1 MIASTPAADRLVEVS
16 DNLPPPLITVDA
28 LAMDHSQLGR
38 QVADIETLLASL
50 PARIDDDDTNGS
62 WQDRILDVAKIAKGI
77 EATRVA
83 AKAPYLK
90 AGDVV
95 DSYFKTLQ
103 ARAVAVHKAIS
114 AVVEGYLQR
123 KAAEERARREAAAR
137 RLREEEERQ
146 RQEAAR
152 RAEEARKAEE
162 ANRLKTAERHEI
174 KAAEAEMAARTTA
187 ATAVAMEQSA
197 QAKSADLARTRSATG
212 SLGTLQDKWDFRLD
226 DIDALK
232 GAPLWP
238 YIDRAAKEKA
248 IRKYMDANAPKSLPE
263 GVDWQPLAGVTFFRT
278 SKLRVK

>member
-1 MIASTPAADRLVEVS
+1 MPISASDRLVEAS
-16 DNLPPPLITVDA
+16 DNLPPPLITTDA

-38 QVADIETLLASL
+38 QVADIEALLAGL
-50 PARIDDDDTNGS
+50 PPRIDDDETNGP
-62 WQDRILDVAKIAKGI
+62 WQDKILDVSKIAKGI

-90 AGDVV
+90 AGDIV
-95 DSYFKTLQ
+95 DSYFRTLQ
-103 ARAVAVHKAIS
+103 ARAVAVHGAIS
-114 AVVEGYLQR
+114 SVVENYLQR

-137 RLREEEERQ
+137 RLREEENHQ

-162 ANRLKTAERHEI
+162 ANRPKTAERHEV

-187 ATAVAMEQSA
+187 ATATAMEQSA
-197 QAKSADLARTRSATG
+197 QAKSADLARTRSTTG
-212 SLGTLQDKWDFRLD
+212 SLGTLQDKWEFSID

-232 GAPLWP
+232 GAPLWQ
-238 YIDRAAKEKA
+238 YIDRTAKEKA
-248 IRKYMDANAPKSLPE
+248 IRKYMDANAPKHLPE
-263 GVDWQPLAGVTFFRT
+263 GQDWQPLAGVTFFRT